1 MMHSLIFGEF
11 PIKPGYISLNFCV
24 ARNEQ
29 KGERNMNALEVK
41 AFKGILGGMI
51 CFGVAGLIAETQIL
65 SLDLR
70 IRKLEKNAVAQSNQ
84 AKEDA
89 E

>member
-1 MMHSLIFGEF
+1 
-11 PIKPGYISLNFCV
+11 
-24 ARNEQ
+24 
-29 KGERNMNALEVK
+29 MNALEVK
-41 AFKGILGGMI
+41 VIKGILSGMI
-51 CFGVAGLIAETQIL
+51 CFGVAGLIAETQII

-70 IRKLEKNAVAQSNQ
+70 IRKLENNAVDQSNQ

>member
-1 MMHSLIFGEF
+1 
-11 PIKPGYISLNFCV
+11 
-24 ARNEQ
+24 
-29 KGERNMNALEVK
+29 MNALEVK
-41 AFKGILGGMI
+41 VIKGILSGMI

>member
-1 MMHSLIFGEF
+1 
-11 PIKPGYISLNFCV
+11 
-24 ARNEQ
+24 
-29 KGERNMNALEVK
+29 MNALEVK

-51 CFGVAGLIAETQIL
+51 CFGVAGLIIETQII

-70 IRKLEKNAVAQSNQ
+70 LRKVEKNAVIQSNQ
-84 AKEDA
+84 EKEDA

>member
-1 MMHSLIFGEF
+1 
-11 PIKPGYISLNFCV
+11 
-24 ARNEQ
+24 
-29 KGERNMNALEVK
+29 MNALEVK

-70 IRKLEKNAVAQSNQ
+70 LRKLEKNFNVTNELVLELSKTFAETLRYF
-84 AKEDA
+84 AKELRNEENEEEDA

>member
-1 MMHSLIFGEF
+1 
-11 PIKPGYISLNFCV
+11 
-24 ARNEQ
+24 
-29 KGERNMNALEVK
+29 MNTLEVK
-41 AFKGILGGMI
+41 ALKGILGGMI
-51 CFGVAGLIAETQIL
+51 CFGVAGLIVETQMR

-70 IRKLEKNAVAQSNQ
+70 LRKVEKNAVAKSNQ

>member
-1 MMHSLIFGEF
+1 
-11 PIKPGYISLNFCV
+11 
-24 ARNEQ
+24 
-29 KGERNMNALEVK
+29 MNALEVK
-41 AFKGILGGMI
+41 ALKGILGGMI
-51 CFGVAGLIAETQIL
+51 CFGVAGFIIETQIL

-70 IRKLEKNAVAQSNQ
+70 IRKLEKNAVAKSNQ

>member
-1 MMHSLIFGEF
+1 
-11 PIKPGYISLNFCV
+11 
-24 ARNEQ
+24 
-29 KGERNMNALEVK
+29 MNTLEVK
-41 AFKGILGGMI
+41 VIKGILSSMI
-51 CFGVAGLIAETQIL
+51 CFGVAGLIIETQII

-70 IRKLEKNAVAQSNQ
+70 IRKLEKNVVAQSNQ

>member
-1 MMHSLIFGEF
+1 
-11 PIKPGYISLNFCV
+11 
-24 ARNEQ
+24 
-29 KGERNMNALEVK
+29 MNALEVK
-41 AFKGILGGMI
+41 AIKGILSGMI
-51 CFGVAGLIAETQIL
+51 CFGVAGLIIETQII

-84 AKEDA
+84 TKEDA

>member
-1 MMHSLIFGEF
+1 
-11 PIKPGYISLNFCV
+11 
-24 ARNEQ
+24 
-29 KGERNMNALEVK
+29 MNALEVK

-65 SLDLR
+65 SLDFRLR
-70 IRKLEKNAVAQSNQ
+70 ELSKTFEETLRYFSKELRNEDDD
-84 AKEDA
+84 KEDA